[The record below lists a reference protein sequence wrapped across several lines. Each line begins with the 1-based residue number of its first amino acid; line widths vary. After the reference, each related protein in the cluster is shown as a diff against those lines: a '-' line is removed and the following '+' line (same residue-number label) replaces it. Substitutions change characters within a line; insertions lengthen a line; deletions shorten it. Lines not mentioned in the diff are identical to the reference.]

1 MILQGKR
8 ARENRLRE
16 EEEDYADVPETPLFD
31 NKDEEELMMCRTP
44 QMKRKRPLTRL
55 TVKREEKNITA
66 PMIEVSGPD
75 GPMMI
80 FRPWTALEAREAMAH
95 LPDVSEGGD
104 RLSTELLKFCEEF
117 SPTMTELRRLLLSKL
132 GPSNW
137 ACRPLLQ
144 GQRRSNG
151 GSVAVK

>member
-1 MILQGKR
+1 
-8 ARENRLRE
+8 
-16 EEEDYADVPETPLFD
+16 
-31 NKDEEELMMCRTP
+31 
-44 QMKRKRPLTRL
+44 MKRKRPLTRL

-104 RLSTELLKFCEEF
+104 RLSTELLRFCEEF

-144 GQRRSNG
+144 GQKRSSG